1 MLVSPRPG
9 LALDLLDQGGLLGII
24 LPEISA
30 GHGVQQGGWHT
41 HDVFG
46 HTRLAVERIAPEQR
60 LRLAALFHDVGKPPT
75 AASDGSFHRHEEVGA
90 EMTREIMRRLRFP
103 NALTDEVS
111 RLVRLHMRPIFYR
124 SDWTDGAVRRLARD
138 GGELLHPLLVL
149 ARADI
154 AASAYPHPEKID
166 ELEARTR
173 QVIAEEPSRLLL
185 PVDGRD
191 IMRVRGLPPGP
202 DVGRIKSRLEELVLE
217 GLLPPDRDAILA
229 HLSSA
234 RDL

>member
-1 MLVSPRPG
+1 
-9 LALDLLDQGGLLGII
+9 
-24 LPEISA
+24 
-30 GHGVQQGGWHT
+30 
-41 HDVFG
+41 
-46 HTRLAVERIAPEQR
+46 
-60 LRLAALFHDVGKPPT
+60 
-75 AASDGSFHRHEEVGA
+75 
-90 EMTREIMRRLRFP
+90 
-103 NALTDEVS
+103 
-111 RLVRLHMRPIFYR
+111 
-124 SDWTDGAVRRLARD
+124 VRRLTRD